1 MTRKYLYISR
11 LLLIIILVLCQ
22 EKVLA
27 QDNLALKT
35 WNNQNASNIQML
47 KLGKEVLLL
56 PQSIKLRDMGS
67 ETIKKSIYVGD
78 YVIHLFTNNAV
89 IGMNTNYREQYQIL
103 IGQAKDI
110 YTVDANNLGFDLDD
124 DNYGYALT
132 VNNTSARPI
141 VPTGTQMIPSHDVRT
156 FYDLKNKSRH
166 YDISKYVGDMRDY
179 FKNLRKGAF
188 AKAYKNRQDIIKRAN
203 KAAYGIEADFYNPH
217 NPFIQSLY
225 PIWQLADALLNCRPI
240 EYSEISFPPDYLT
253 ALSEVSEVIKKNQLI
268 NEANQF
274 LLLDGAFTSVDEIRS
289 IVEKALLELTF
300 KENTEEA
307 YDRLLANISD
317 YGYIK
322 QATTA
327 REKVAYNNVYY
338 SGELSEC
345 ERYLAKYKNVDN
357 GHYANI
363 EKLQYELAYKK
374 LDNTTEA
381 CKKYLQDYP
390 DSYYNS
396 LVQER
401 LYKCAYLD
409 LAPTATACQ
418 EYIDDYPESPF
429 INDVRNSLYKYAY
442 QELGES
448 IDEYESY
455 LDKYPQSTYC
465 QEVSEKLERLT
476 YYDALEKDDIEIY
489 SQFLEKFPFSK
500 YTDDIIQHRTLLI
513 KERER
518 YAAEYPDYED
528 NSEIVWDISD
538 DYEYIEE
545 APAENTTNNKSSST
559 RKRAKNPTSY
569 NRTYKGGKKTQKK
582 KTVPTQQP
590 TKSTNKDASKKA
602 NSLIFGPEN

>member
-35 WNNQNASNIQML
+35 WNSQNTSNIQML

-56 PQSIKLRDMGS
+56 PQPIKLKDMGN

-78 YVIHLFTNNAV
+78 YVIHLFTNNVV

-103 IGQAKDI
+103 IGHAKDI

-124 DNYGYALT
+124 DNFGYALT
-132 VNNTSARPI
+132 VNNSSARPI
-141 VPTGTQMIPSHDVRT
+141 VPPGTQMISNNDVRT
-156 FYDLKNKSRH
+156 FYDSKNKSRH
-166 YDISKYVGDMRDY
+166 YDISKYIGDMRD
-179 FKNLRKGAF
+179 KK
-188 AKAYKNRQDIIKRAN
+188 K
-203 KAAYGIEADFYNPH
+203 NPH
-217 NPFIQSLY
+217 NPFIQALY

-240 EYSEISFPPDYLT
+240 EYSEINVNPDYLT
-253 ALSEVSEVIKKNQLI
+253 ALSEVSEVIKKDLLI
-268 NEANQF
+268 DESNQF
-274 LLLDGAFTSVDEIRS
+274 LLIDGAFTSVDEIRS

-338 SGELSEC
+338 SNELSEC
-345 ERYLAKYKNVDN
+345 ERYLLKYKNVDN
-357 GHYANI
+357 SHYADI

-390 DSYYNS
+390 NSFYNS
-396 LVQER
+396 MVKER

-409 LAPTATACQ
+409 LAPTAAACQ

>member
-1 MTRKYLYISR
+1 
-11 LLLIIILVLCQ
+11 
-22 EKVLA
+22 
-27 QDNLALKT
+27 
-35 WNNQNASNIQML
+35 ML

-240 EYSEISFPPDYLT
+240 EYSEIRFPPDYLT

-489 SQFLEKFPFSK
+489 SQFLKKFPFSK

-528 NSEIVWDISD
+528 NYEIVWDISD

-602 NSLIFGPEN
+602 NSLIFGPDN

>member
-1 MTRKYLYISR
+1 
-11 LLLIIILVLCQ
+11 
-22 EKVLA
+22 
-27 QDNLALKT
+27 
-35 WNNQNASNIQML
+35 ML
-47 KLGKEVLLL
+47 KLGKEVSLL
-56 PQSIKLRDMGS
+56 PQPIKLKDMGS

-103 IGQAKDI
+103 IGQAKNI

-124 DNYGYALT
+124 DNFGYALT
-132 VNNTSARPI
+132 INNASARPI
-141 VPTGTQMIPSHDVRT
+141 VPAGTQMISSHDVRT
-156 FYDLKNKSRH
+156 FYDPKNKSRH
-166 YDISKYVGDMRDY
+166 YDISKYVGDMRDF

-203 KAAYGIEADFYNPH
+203 KAAYGIEADFYTPH
-217 NPFIQSLY
+217 NPFIQALY

-240 EYSEISFPPDYLT
+240 EYSEINVQPDYLT

-268 NEANQF
+268 NESNQF
-274 LLLDGAFTSVDEIRS
+274 LLIDGAFTSVDEIRS

-345 ERYLAKYKNVDN
+345 KRYLLKYKNIDN
-357 GHYANI
+357 SHYTDI

-390 DSYYNS
+390 NSFYNS
-396 LVQER
+396 MVKER

-409 LAPTATACQ
+409 LAPTAAACLK
-418 EYIDDYPESPF
+418 YIDDYPESPF
-429 INDVRNSLYKYAY
+429 INEVRNSLYKYAY

-455 LDKYPQSTYC
+455 LEKYPQSTYC
-465 QEVSEKLERLT
+465 EEVSEKLEKLS
-476 YYDALEKDDIEIY
+476 YHDALEKDDIEVY
-489 SQFLEKFPFSK
+489 SQFLEKFPFSR
-500 YTDDIIQHRTLLI
+500 YTDDIVLHRTKLI
-513 KERER
+513 NEMES

-538 DYEYIEE
+538 DYDYEYLDE
-545 APAENTTNNKSSST
+545 APSENTSNNKSSST
-559 RKRAKNPTSY
+559 RKRTKNPKSN
-569 NRTYKGGKKTQKK
+569 NRTHKGAKAQKK

-590 TKSTNKDASKKA
+590 AKSANKDASKKA
-602 NSLIFGPEN
+602 NSLIFGPGN